1 MKVTIDRSKWLR
13 GEGEDKSYLLRATDG
28 KMCCLGFLGLACG
41 LTEDEIRD
49 CDTPLDTR
57 KYYKFPAG
65 LLRQTEDGVWVNSI
79 FSGLLMGFND
89 SEEYSEEEREAEL
102 TQLFKLIGIEL
113 EFTDGGSIDR

>member
-13 GEGEDKSYLLRATDG
+13 GEENKSYLLRATDG

-49 CDTPLDTR
+49 CIAPAKTR
-57 KYYKFPAG
+57 KYYKFPAE
-65 LLRQTEDGVWVNSI
+65 LLRQTEDGLWVDSI
-79 FSGLLMGFND
+79 FSDLLMDIND
-89 SEEYSEEEREAEL
+89 REGYSEEEREAEL